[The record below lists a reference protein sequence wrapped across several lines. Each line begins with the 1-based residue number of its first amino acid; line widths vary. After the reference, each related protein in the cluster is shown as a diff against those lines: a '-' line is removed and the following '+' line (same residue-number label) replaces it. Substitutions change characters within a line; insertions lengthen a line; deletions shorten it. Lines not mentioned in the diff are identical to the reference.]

1 MPPKGTLAPYDPENY
16 DESFAAEYGGYTF
29 IEVAGGGGGRG
40 GRGGPRFVGCTST
53 KTTYCSTDSKGCV
66 AAAACQIMFR
76 IGTACWVFHILY
88 PSPKRLPL
96 FLGICS
102 LIRARAN
109 LYPKQHISR
118 PAIVAQLQVV
128 TNRHTHRPRNI
139 SSNRS
144 YLVLVMEQLVFMWN
158 MCAVTTHTH
167 THLFNG
173 PFSRTTG

>member
-40 GRGGPRFVGCTST
+40 GRGGPRFVGYTST

-88 PSPKRLPL
+88 PLSQKVAFFPGYL
-96 FLGICS
+96 FTDKGTCKSIPQTAYQSSSYCS
-102 LIRARAN
+102 TA
-109 LYPKQHISR
+109 PGCDQ
-118 PAIVAQLQVV
+118 Q
-128 TNRHTHRPRNI
+128 
-139 SSNRS
+139 
-144 YLVLVMEQLVFMWN
+144 
-158 MCAVTTHTH
+158 THT
-167 THLFNG
+167 
-173 PFSRTTG
+173 